1 MLNSN
6 CLFRY
11 EKVVRM
17 GRKLPP
23 LNSLKAFEAAA
34 RSLSFTVAA
43 EELCVTQ
50 AAVSHQIKSLEVYL
64 ATKLFTRLHR
74 RLSLTEEGEEL
85 YITLQPAFDEIA
97 QTIVSIRQNFGRQML
112 KVRLAPSFAAKWL
125 SPRLKQFRDMYPD
138 IDLNLSHSS
147 KPVDF
152 RNEDVDVAL
161 TYGGGEWKDVECFPL
176 IYLDFFPVCSPS
188 LLNKKKMIK
197 QPLDL
202 ATFPL
207 LHDADYK
214 GWENWLNQENA
225 VSVNAHR
232 GTIIDDTNVLIQAA
246 LDGQGVALG
255 SSPFVADHI
264 QSGRLVRLFDHELVS
279 SNAYHFVCPPAN
291 LKQPAVKAFH
301 QWLLTHVA

>member
-1 MLNSN
+1 
-6 CLFRY
+6 
-11 EKVVRM
+11 
-17 GRKLPP
+17 
-23 LNSLKAFEAAA
+23 
-34 RSLSFTVAA
+34 
-43 EELCVTQ
+43 
-50 AAVSHQIKSLEVYL
+50 
-64 ATKLFTRLHR
+64 
-74 RLSLTEEGEEL
+74 
-85 YITLQPAFDEIA
+85 
-97 QTIVSIRQNFGRQML
+97 
-112 KVRLAPSFAAKWL
+112 
-125 SPRLKQFRDMYPD
+125 
-138 IDLNLSHSS
+138 
-147 KPVDF
+147 
-152 RNEDVDVAL
+152 
-161 TYGGGEWKDVECFPL
+161 
-176 IYLDFFPVCSPS
+176 
-188 LLNKKKMIK
+188 MIK

-214 GWENWLNQENA
+214 GWENWLNQEDA

-291 LKQPAVKAFH
+291 LNQPAVKAFH

>member
-1 MLNSN
+1 
-6 CLFRY
+6 
-11 EKVVRM
+11 
-17 GRKLPP
+17 
-23 LNSLKAFEAAA
+23 
-34 RSLSFTVAA
+34 
-43 EELCVTQ
+43 
-50 AAVSHQIKSLEVYL
+50 
-64 ATKLFTRLHR
+64 
-74 RLSLTEEGEEL
+74 
-85 YITLQPAFDEIA
+85 
-97 QTIVSIRQNFGRQML
+97 
-112 KVRLAPSFAAKWL
+112 
-125 SPRLKQFRDMYPD
+125 
-138 IDLNLSHSS
+138 
-147 KPVDF
+147 
-152 RNEDVDVAL
+152 
-161 TYGGGEWKDVECFPL
+161 
-176 IYLDFFPVCSPS
+176 

-214 GWENWLNQENA
+214 GWENWLNQEDA

-255 SSPFVADHI
+255 SSSFVADHI